1 MKMVIL
7 IVLKP
12 LNLIIKI
19 VSFSW
24 GWEGFIV
31 SRKGFIMLEILLA
44 LLILL
49 QMITLLFYLSEL
61 MS

>member
-1 MKMVIL
+1 MI
-7 IVLKP
+7 
-12 LNLIIKI
+12 NI
-19 VSFSW
+19 VSFNW
-24 GWEGFIV
+24 GWEDFIV

-61 MS
+61 MT

>member
-1 MKMVIL
+1 MI
-7 IVLKP
+7 
-12 LNLIIKI
+12 NI
-19 VSFSW
+19 VSFNW
-24 GWEGFIV
+24 EWEGFIV